1 MLSKEAAAAIDHRA
15 GHAETVLSSQQQTT
29 SPSQSVSTSA
39 PSLPV
44 RIAIVED
51 DDTLR
56 DKVLIPILRKNGYE
70 VEGFANA
77 SSLYEALSTT
87 SPQILILDVGLPDES
102 GLAVARRLREEST
115 MRILMLTGLREV
127 PDHVRGLTH
136 GADASLAKPVP
147 EDLLLATVQSL
158 IRRLDAPP
166 ARGKSSDW
174 YADVDGWRLV
184 APNGRTL
191 DLVAFE
197 RAIMAELLSHAG
209 TPVSRETLIGCLLGD
224 DAGDFDPHRLE
235 MIIHRLRR
243 RASSA
248 FEMELPLRAVR
259 GMGYLFTA
267 MEG

>member
-1 MLSKEAAAAIDHRA
+1 M
-15 GHAETVLSSQQQTT
+15 
-29 SPSQSVSTSA
+29 STST
-39 PSLPV
+39 PSPPV

-77 SSLYEALSTT
+77 SSLYAALSTT
-87 SPQILILDVGLPDES
+87 TPHILILDVGLPDES
-102 GLAVARRLREEST
+102 GLAVARRLREESS

-136 GADASLAKPVP
+136 GADAYLAKPVA

-166 ARGKSSDW
+166 TREKGCSW
-174 YADVDGWRLV
+174 HADVDGWRLV

-197 RAIMAELLSHAG
+197 RALMGVLLSNAG
-209 TPVSRETLIGCLLGD
+209 TPVSREALIACLLGND
-224 DAGDFDPHRLE
+224 DGDFDPHRLE

-248 FEMELPLRAVR
+248 FEIELPLRAVR
-259 GMGYLFTA
+259 GVGYLFTA
-267 MEG
+267 VEG